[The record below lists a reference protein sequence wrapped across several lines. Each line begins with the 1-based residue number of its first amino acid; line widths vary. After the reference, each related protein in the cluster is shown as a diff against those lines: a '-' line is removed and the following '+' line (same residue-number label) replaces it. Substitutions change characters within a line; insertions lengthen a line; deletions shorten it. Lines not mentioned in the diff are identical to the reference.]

1 MKTSKEQKWLP
12 VFTVIES
19 KKKRFASYSGQESL
33 MGQKEERDIE
43 DYELRIGTAID
54 QNDGSYKINL
64 VAFPV
69 NGTLIM
75 RPPNRDEHQDITKGV
90 KS

>member
-1 MKTSKEQKWLP
+1 METNKEQKWMP

-19 KKKRFASYSGQESL
+19 KKKRIASYPEQEIS

-43 DYELRIGTAID
+43 DYELRIGTAIA
-54 QNDGSYKINL
+54 QNDDSYKINL

-69 NGTLIM
+69 DGRLIM
-75 RPPNRDEHQDITKGV
+75 RPPHRDEQKI
-90 KS
+90 

>member
-1 MKTSKEQKWLP
+1 LK
-12 VFTVIES
+12 V
-19 KKKRFASYSGQESL
+19 KKKRFASYPGQESSVT
-33 MGQKEERDIE
+33 QKEERDIE

-75 RPPNRDEHQDITKGV
+75 GPPNRDEHQDIIKGV